1 MSKKILVVDDE
12 PYIVRSLTY
21 VLGKG
26 GYECSIAT
34 DGEEALNQ
42 IKKNKPDLIFLDIML
57 PKVDG
62 YEVCKQIKNNPDL
75 KDIYVIM
82 LSAKGQ
88 AAEKEKGFS
97 VGADEYMTKPF
108 SPTNITQRVKEIFEV

>member
-12 PYIVRSLTY
+12 PFIVRSLTY
-21 VLGKG
+21 VLGRE

-42 IKKNKPDLIFLDIML
+42 IKKNKPDLIFLDIMM
-57 PKVDG
+57 PKIDG
-62 YEVCKQIKNNPDL
+62 YEVCRQIKSDPDL
-75 KDIYVIM
+75 KNIYIIM

-97 VGADEYMTKPF
+97 VGVNEYITKPF
-108 SPTNITQRVKEIFEV
+108 SPTNILRRIKEIFKD